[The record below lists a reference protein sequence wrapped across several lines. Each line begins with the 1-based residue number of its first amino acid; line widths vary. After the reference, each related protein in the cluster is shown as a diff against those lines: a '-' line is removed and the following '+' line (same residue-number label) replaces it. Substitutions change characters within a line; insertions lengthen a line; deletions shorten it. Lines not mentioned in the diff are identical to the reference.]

1 MNFFQNI
8 SIKSRFNYILISVL
22 VLILII
28 ITFFILSVK
37 KINQY
42 NEYYHKVDKLK
53 IHYLNLRRFEL
64 QFLLRYDDDID
75 FFISERNKYI
85 DKFERTSDA
94 FSTINQTLINDLIT
108 KKSNLKS
115 RLINIEN
122 IHDNYQETFSDLTHK
137 IFIRGNIT
145 SGIIGDLKTSEQE
158 IINSNM
164 SPQTKSLISEMILFT
179 DNYLLSKDALN
190 YTEFLKRYAKISKT
204 KRINNNDT
212 TADYQNVRIS
222 EFDKILQ
229 SYKTN
234 FTALIKID
242 KLIGLKYDEGFLG
255 KLRTLSQNLDPEIE
269 QLLSE
274 VTEFK
279 QTAQKQAIY
288 AIIIFFVLIGI
299 IFLILFNRFS
309 GSVAKP
315 LNQLKDY
322 VKPVSLGIFPSEKL
336 IIQGNNEIAEI
347 CNYTNNLIEGLEKTS
362 EFATNIGK
370 GNYNI
375 EYKPLSKDDRLGNA
389 LLEMKENIVI
399 SSQEEE
405 KRKYED
411 EIRTWTNEGLTKFND
426 ILRQTQGNIG
436 EMSAKVISELVKFI
450 NANQGGMF
458 VFNDDD
464 EDKYLELTAAYAYGH
479 EKKKKKI
486 IYPGEGMV
494 GMVAAEKKTVYMTE
508 IPETYITITSGL
520 GDAVPKSLLIV
531 PMITEDQ
538 IIGVIEL
545 ASFNELE
552 KHQINFVEILSE
564 TIASS
569 LSITKINQKTAVL
582 LKQSQEQA
590 ELMKIQEEEMRQNF
604 EELQQAQEDSAQKT
618 AQMSGILA
626 AIDTSSLVLEIDLT
640 GKIIS
645 ANRNILELIETE
657 EESLIDKNIKELVHF
672 ESDEKFN
679 AFWQKLINGQN
690 IQRTEYVKIE
700 NREYWFSTVYAPI
713 LDENSKISYIL
724 SIASDLS
731 ESKKLEFELKEQE
744 KQLRLNLEE
753 INKSHKEAERKQH
766 ILENTNEMLKANEK
780 TLQSAVESA
789 MKQRKELAK
798 KMDEIAEREAET
810 NSWLEGINHTNI
822 AAEFDL
828 NGNILSVNHIFE
840 KAFEYKESELKTKHH
855 NLLVSEKE
863 LKSEDYRKRWEKLKS
878 GIHVSGTFQFIN
890 KKKERIYIQG
900 TYTAIKDHKGKT
912 IKIYLIGFNTSEL
925 IKRSEELK
933 ARETELSFQIE
944 DIENLRKQT
953 EKQAEEL
960 TKRSEEITEHE
971 SVAASRTEGINRT
984 VLVAEFDMKGTIVFV
999 NKIFTDLFKYSEKEL
1014 ISKHHEILITKE
1026 FAKSDQYKDAWEKLN
1041 KGEYL
1046 TKTFTFIN
1054 KNKSKV
1060 FIQGTYTPVK
1070 NAKGEIIKILL
1081 TGFDTTELVKRTEE
1095 LKARET
1101 ELSFQLEELKLL
1113 QKNKSDTEKK

>member
-8 SIKSRFNYILISVL
+8 SIKSRFNFILISVL
-22 VLILII
+22 ILILII
-28 ITFFILSVK
+28 ITFFIFSVN

-42 NEYYHKVDKLK
+42 NEYYRKADKLK
-53 IHYLNLRRFEL
+53 IQYLNLRRYEL
-64 QFLLRYDDDID
+64 QFLLRYNDDID

-94 FSTINQTLINDLIT
+94 FSNINQVLTTDFIT
-108 KKSNLKS
+108 KKSNLNT
-115 RLINIEN
+115 RLISIEN
-122 IHDNYQETFSDLTHK
+122 IHDNYEETFSDLTHK

-164 SPQTKSLISEMILFT
+164 SPQTKSIISEMVLLT
-179 DNYLLSKDALN
+179 DNYLLSEDATN
-190 YTEFLKRYAKISKT
+190 YTEFIKRYNKISKSET
-204 KRINNNDT
+204 VNINDTSINNPTVNL
-212 TADYQNVRIS
+212 S
-222 EFDKILQ
+222 GFDKTLQ
-229 SYKTN
+229 NYKTN

-255 KLRTLSQNLDPEIE
+255 KLRTYSQNLDPEIE
-269 QLLSE
+269 QLLNE
-274 VTEFK
+274 ITEFK

-288 AIIIFFVLIGI
+288 TIIIFFILIGVV
-299 IFLILFNRFS
+299 FLILFKRFS
-309 GSVAKP
+309 SSVANP
-315 LNQLKDY
+315 LNELKDY
-322 VKPVSLGIFPSEKL
+322 IKPVSLGIFPSEKL
-336 IIQGNNEIAEI
+336 NIEGNNELAEI
-347 CNYTNNLIEGLEKTS
+347 CNYTNKLITGLEKTS
-362 EFATNIGK
+362 DFANNIGK

-375 EYKPLSKDDRLGNA
+375 DYTPLSKQDALGNA
-389 LLEMKENIVI
+389 LLEMKDNIVI

-405 KRKYED
+405 KRKHED

-426 ILRQTQGNIG
+426 ILRLTQGNIS

-458 VFNDDD
+458 VFNDDED
-464 EDKYLELTAAYAYGH
+464 EKFLELTAAYAYGH
-479 EKKKKKI
+479 EKKKEKI

-520 GDAVPKSLLIV
+520 GDAVPGSLLIV
-531 PMITEDQ
+531 PMITEDE

-545 ASFNELE
+545 ASFNKLE
-552 KHQINFVEILSE
+552 KHEIRFVEILSE

-569 LSITKINQKTAVL
+569 LSITKINQKTSVL
-582 LKQSQEQA
+582 LKQSQKQA

-604 EELQQAQEDSAQKT
+604 EELQQAQENSAQKT

-626 AIDTSSLVLEIDLT
+626 AIDTSSLVLEIDLDGT
-640 GKIIS
+640 IIS
-645 ANRNILELIETE
+645 ANRNLLDLIEIE
-657 EESLIDKNIKELVHF
+657 EQSILNINIKDFIHSET
-672 ESDEKFN
+672 EQEFN
-679 AFWQKLINGQN
+679 EFWQKLINGQN
-690 IQRTEYVKIE
+690 IQRTEYIKHE
-700 NREYWFSTVYAPI
+700 NREFWLSTVYAPI
-713 LDENSKISYIL
+713 LDENAKISYIL

-731 ESKKLEFELKEQE
+731 ESKKLEFELTERE

-810 NSWLEGINHTNI
+810 NSWFEGINQTNI
-822 AAEFDL
+822 TAEFDL

-840 KAFEYKESELKTKHH
+840 KVFDYTEKELKTKNH
-855 NLLVSEKE
+855 NILVTEQELNSEEYK
-863 LKSEDYRKRWEKLKS
+863 KRWEKLHM
-878 GIHVSGTFQFIN
+878 GIHVSGTFQYIN
-890 KKKERIYIQG
+890 KNKERIYIQG

-912 IKIYLIGFNTSEL
+912 LKIYLIGSNTSDL

-933 ARETELSFQIE
+933 ARETELYFQIE
-944 DIENLRKQT
+944 DMKMLQKQK
-953 EKQAEEL
+953 EKQEEEL
-960 TKRSEEITEHE
+960 SKRSVEIIEQE
-971 SVAASRTEGINRT
+971 SLTKSRTEGINRT
-984 VLVAEFDMKGTIVFV
+984 ILVAEFDMDGNILFA
-999 NKIFTDLFKYSEKEL
+999 NNIFTKTFDYSEKEL
-1014 ISKHHEILITKE
+1014 ISKHHEILITKD
-1026 FAKSDQYKDAWEKLN
+1026 FAQSKEYKNAWEQLN

-1046 TKTFTFIN
+1046 TETFTFIS
-1054 KNKSKV
+1054 KNKSKI

-1070 NAKGEIIKILL
+1070 NSKGEIIKILL
-1081 TGFDTTELVKRTEE
+1081 TGFDTTDLIKRTEE

-1113 QKNKSDTEKK
+1113 EKKSKNGK

>member
-8 SIKSRFNYILISVL
+8 SIKSRFNFILISVL
-22 VLILII
+22 ILILII
-28 ITFFILSVK
+28 ITFFIFSVN

-42 NEYYHKVDKLK
+42 NEYYHKADKLK
-53 IHYLNLRRFEL
+53 IQYLNLRRYEL
-64 QFLLRYDDDID
+64 QFLLRYNDDID

-94 FSTINQTLINDLIT
+94 FSNINQILINDFIS
-108 KKSNLKS
+108 KKSNLNT
-115 RLINIEN
+115 RLIRIEN
-122 IHDNYQETFSDLTHK
+122 IHDNYEETFSDLTHK

-164 SPQTKSLISEMILFT
+164 SPQTKSLISEMVLLT
-179 DNYLLSKDALN
+179 DNYLLSEDATN
-190 YTEFLKRYAKISKT
+190 YTEFIKRYNKISKSENVNINDT
-204 KRINNNDT
+204 SINNPTVNL
-212 TADYQNVRIS
+212 S
-222 EFDKILQ
+222 GFDKTLQ
-229 SYKTN
+229 NYKTN

-242 KLIGLKYDEGFLG
+242 KLIGLKYNEGFLG
-255 KLRTLSQNLDPEIE
+255 KLRTYSQNLDPEIE
-269 QLLSE
+269 QLLNE
-274 VTEFK
+274 ITEFK

-288 AIIIFFVLIGI
+288 TIIIFFILIGVV
-299 IFLILFNRFS
+299 FLILFKRFS
-309 GSVAKP
+309 SSVANP
-315 LNQLKDY
+315 LNELKDY
-322 VKPVSLGIFPSEKL
+322 IKPVSLGIFPSEKL
-336 IIQGNNEIAEI
+336 NIEGNNELAEI
-347 CNYTNNLIEGLEKTS
+347 CNYTNKLITGLEKTS
-362 EFATNIGK
+362 DFANNIGK

-375 EYKPLSKDDRLGNA
+375 DYTPLSKQDALGNA
-389 LLEMKENIVI
+389 LLEMKDNIVI

-405 KRKYED
+405 KRKHED

-426 ILRQTQGNIG
+426 ILRLTQGNIS

-458 VFNDDD
+458 VFNDDED
-464 EDKYLELTAAYAYGH
+464 EKFLELTAAYAYGH
-479 EKKKKKI
+479 EKKKEKI

-520 GDAVPKSLLIV
+520 GDAVPGSLLIV
-531 PMITEDQ
+531 PMITEDE

-552 KHQINFVEILSE
+552 KHEIRFVEILSE

-569 LSITKINQKTAVL
+569 LSITKINQKTSVL
-582 LKQSQEQA
+582 LKQSQKQA

-604 EELQQAQEDSAQKT
+604 EELQQAQENSAQKT

-626 AIDTSSLVLEIDLT
+626 AIDTSSLVLEIDLDGT
-640 GKIIS
+640 IIS
-645 ANRNILELIETE
+645 ANRNLLDLIEIE
-657 EESLIDKNIKELVHF
+657 EQSILNINIKDFIHSET
-672 ESDEKFN
+672 EQDFN
-679 AFWQKLINGQN
+679 EFWQKLINGQN
-690 IQRTEYVKIE
+690 IQRTEYIKHE
-700 NREYWFSTVYAPI
+700 NREFWLSTVYAPI
-713 LDENSKISYIL
+713 LDENAKISYIL

-731 ESKKLEFELKEQE
+731 ESKKLEFELTERE

-810 NSWLEGINHTNI
+810 NSWFEGINQTNI
-822 AAEFDL
+822 TAEFDL
-828 NGNILSVNHIFE
+828 NGNILSANHIFE
-840 KAFEYKESELKTKHH
+840 KVFDYKEKELKTKNH
-855 NLLVSEKE
+855 NILVAEQELNSEEYK
-863 LKSEDYRKRWEKLKS
+863 KRWKKLHM
-878 GIHVSGTFQFIN
+878 GIHVSGTFQYIN

-912 IKIYLIGFNTSEL
+912 LKIYLIGSNTSDL

-933 ARETELSFQIE
+933 ARETELYFQIE
-944 DIENLRKQT
+944 DMKMLQKQK
-953 EKQAEEL
+953 EKQEEEL
-960 TKRSEEITEHE
+960 SKRSVEIIEQE
-971 SVAASRTEGINRT
+971 SLTKSRTEGINRT
-984 VLVAEFDMKGTIVFV
+984 ILVAEFDMDGRILFA
-999 NKIFTDLFKYSEKEL
+999 NNIFTKTFDYSEKEL
-1014 ISKHHEILITKE
+1014 ISKHHEILITKD
-1026 FAKSDQYKDAWEKLN
+1026 FAQSKEYKNAWEQLN

-1046 TKTFTFIN
+1046 TETFTFIS
-1054 KNKSKV
+1054 KNKSKI
-1060 FIQGTYTPVK
+1060 FIQGTYTPIK
-1070 NAKGEIIKILL
+1070 NSKGEIIKILL
-1081 TGFDTTELVKRTEE
+1081 TGFDTTDLIKRTEE

-1113 QKNKSDTEKK
+1113 EKKSKNGK

>member
-8 SIKSRFNYILISVL
+8 SIKSRFNFILISVL
-22 VLILII
+22 ILILII
-28 ITFFILSVK
+28 ITFFIFSVN

-42 NEYYHKVDKLK
+42 NEYYHKADKLK
-53 IHYLNLRRFEL
+53 IQYLNLRRYEL
-64 QFLLRYDDDID
+64 QFLLRYNDDID

-94 FSTINQTLINDLIT
+94 FSNINQILINDFIS
-108 KKSNLKS
+108 KKSNLNT
-115 RLINIEN
+115 RLIRIEN
-122 IHDNYQETFSDLTHK
+122 IHDNYEETFSDLTHK

-164 SPQTKSLISEMILFT
+164 SPQTKSLISEMVLLT
-179 DNYLLSKDALN
+179 DNYLLSEDATN
-190 YTEFLKRYAKISKT
+190 YTEFIKRYNKISKSENVNINDT
-204 KRINNNDT
+204 SINNPTVNL
-212 TADYQNVRIS
+212 S
-222 EFDKILQ
+222 GFDKTLQ
-229 SYKTN
+229 NYKTN

-255 KLRTLSQNLDPEIE
+255 KLRTYSQNLDPEIE
-269 QLLSE
+269 QLLNE
-274 VTEFK
+274 ITEFK

-288 AIIIFFVLIGI
+288 TIIIFFILIGV
-299 IFLILFNRFS
+299 IFLILFKRFS
-309 GSVAKP
+309 SSVANP
-315 LNQLKDY
+315 LNELKDY
-322 VKPVSLGIFPSEKL
+322 IKPVSLGIFPSEKL
-336 IIQGNNEIAEI
+336 NIEGNNELAEI
-347 CNYTNNLIEGLEKTS
+347 CNYTNKLITGLEKTS
-362 EFATNIGK
+362 DFANNIGK

-375 EYKPLSKDDRLGNA
+375 DYTPLSKQDALGNA
-389 LLEMKENIVI
+389 LLEMKDNIVI

-405 KRKYED
+405 KRKHED

-426 ILRQTQGNIG
+426 ILRLTQGNIS

-458 VFNDDD
+458 VFNDDED
-464 EDKYLELTAAYAYGH
+464 EKFLELTAAYAYGH
-479 EKKKKKI
+479 EKKKEKI

-520 GDAVPKSLLIV
+520 GDAVPGSLLIV
-531 PMITEDQ
+531 PMITEDE

-552 KHQINFVEILSE
+552 KHEIRFVEILSE

-569 LSITKINQKTAVL
+569 LSITKINQKTSVL
-582 LKQSQEQA
+582 LKQSQKQA

-604 EELQQAQEDSAQKT
+604 EELQQAQENSAQKT

-626 AIDTSSLVLEIDLT
+626 AIDTSSLVLEIDLDGT
-640 GKIIS
+640 IIS
-645 ANRNILELIETE
+645 ANRNLLDLIEIE
-657 EESLIDKNIKELVHF
+657 EQSILNINIKDFIHSET
-672 ESDEKFN
+672 EQDFN
-679 AFWQKLINGQN
+679 EFWQKLINGQN
-690 IQRTEYVKIE
+690 IQRTEYIKHE
-700 NREYWFSTVYAPI
+700 NREFWLSTVYAPI
-713 LDENSKISYIL
+713 LDENAKISYIL

-731 ESKKLEFELKEQE
+731 ESKKLEFELTERE

-810 NSWLEGINHTNI
+810 NSWFEGINQTNI
-822 AAEFDL
+822 TAEFDL

-840 KAFEYKESELKTKHH
+840 KVFDYKEKELKTKNH
-855 NLLVSEKE
+855 NILVAEQELNSEEYK
-863 LKSEDYRKRWEKLKS
+863 KRWKKLHM
-878 GIHVSGTFQFIN
+878 GIHVSGTFQYIN

-912 IKIYLIGFNTSEL
+912 LKIYLIGSNTSDL

-933 ARETELSFQIE
+933 ARETELYFQIE
-944 DIENLRKQT
+944 DMKMLQKQK
-953 EKQAEEL
+953 EKQEEEL
-960 TKRSEEITEHE
+960 SKRSVEIIEQE
-971 SVAASRTEGINRT
+971 SLTKSRTEGINRT
-984 VLVAEFDMKGTIVFV
+984 ILVAEFDMDGRILFA
-999 NKIFTDLFKYSEKEL
+999 NNIFTKTFDYSEKEL
-1014 ISKHHEILITKE
+1014 ISKHHEILITKD
-1026 FAKSDQYKDAWEKLN
+1026 FAQSKEYKNAWEQLN

-1046 TKTFTFIN
+1046 TETFTFIS
-1054 KNKSKV
+1054 KNKSKI
-1060 FIQGTYTPVK
+1060 FIQGTYTPIK
-1070 NAKGEIIKILL
+1070 NSKGEIIKILL
-1081 TGFDTTELVKRTEE
+1081 TGFDTTDLIKRTEE

-1113 QKNKSDTEKK
+1113 EKKSKNGK

>member
-8 SIKSRFNYILISVL
+8 SIKSRFNFILISVL
-22 VLILII
+22 ILILII
-28 ITFFILSVK
+28 ITFFIFSVN

-42 NEYYHKVDKLK
+42 NEYYHKADKLK
-53 IHYLNLRRFEL
+53 IQYLNLRRYEL
-64 QFLLRYDDDID
+64 QFLLRYNDDID

-94 FSTINQTLINDLIT
+94 FSNINQILINDFIS
-108 KKSNLKS
+108 KKSNLNT
-115 RLINIEN
+115 RLIRIEN
-122 IHDNYQETFSDLTHK
+122 IHDNYEETFSDLTHK

-164 SPQTKSLISEMILFT
+164 SPQTKSIISEMVLLT
-179 DNYLLSKDALN
+179 DNYLLSEDATN
-190 YTEFLKRYAKISKT
+190 YTEFIKRYNKISKSENVNINDT
-204 KRINNNDT
+204 SINNPTVNL
-212 TADYQNVRIS
+212 S
-222 EFDKILQ
+222 GFDKTLQ
-229 SYKTN
+229 NYKTN

-255 KLRTLSQNLDPEIE
+255 KLRTYSQNLDPEIE
-269 QLLSE
+269 QLLNE
-274 VTEFK
+274 ITEFK

-288 AIIIFFVLIGI
+288 TIIIFFILIGVV
-299 IFLILFNRFS
+299 FLILFKRFS
-309 GSVAKP
+309 SSVANP
-315 LNQLKDY
+315 LNELKDY
-322 VKPVSLGIFPSEKL
+322 IKPVSLGIFPSEKL
-336 IIQGNNEIAEI
+336 NIEGNNELAEI
-347 CNYTNNLIEGLEKTS
+347 CNYTNKLITGLEKTS
-362 EFATNIGK
+362 DFANNIGK

-375 EYKPLSKDDRLGNA
+375 DYTPLSKQDALGNA
-389 LLEMKENIVI
+389 LLEMKDNIVI

-405 KRKYED
+405 KRKHED

-426 ILRQTQGNIG
+426 ILRLTQGNIS

-458 VFNDDD
+458 VFNDDED
-464 EDKYLELTAAYAYGH
+464 EKFLELTAAYAYGH
-479 EKKKKKI
+479 EKKKEKI

-520 GDAVPKSLLIV
+520 GDAVPGSLLIV
-531 PMITEDQ
+531 PMITEDE

-545 ASFNELE
+545 ASFNALE
-552 KHQINFVEILSE
+552 KHEIRFVEILSE

-569 LSITKINQKTAVL
+569 LSITKINQKTSVL
-582 LKQSQEQA
+582 LKQSQKQA

-604 EELQQAQEDSAQKT
+604 EELQQAQENSAQKT

-626 AIDTSSLVLEIDLT
+626 AIDTSSLVLEIDLDGT
-640 GKIIS
+640 IIS
-645 ANRNILELIETE
+645 ANRNLLDLIEIE
-657 EESLIDKNIKELVHF
+657 EQSILNINIKDFIHSET
-672 ESDEKFN
+672 EQDFN
-679 AFWQKLINGQN
+679 EFWQKLINGQN
-690 IQRTEYVKIE
+690 IQRTEYIKHE
-700 NREYWFSTVYAPI
+700 NREFWLSTVYAPI
-713 LDENSKISYIL
+713 LDENAKISYIL

-731 ESKKLEFELKEQE
+731 ESKKLEFELTERE

-810 NSWLEGINHTNI
+810 NSWFEGINQTNI
-822 AAEFDL
+822 TAEFDL

-840 KAFEYKESELKTKHH
+840 KVFDYKEKELKTKNH
-855 NLLVSEKE
+855 NILVAEQELNSEEYK
-863 LKSEDYRKRWEKLKS
+863 KRWKKLHM
-878 GIHVSGTFQFIN
+878 GIHVSGTFQYIN

-912 IKIYLIGFNTSEL
+912 LKIYLIGSNTSDL

-933 ARETELSFQIE
+933 ARETELYFQIE
-944 DIENLRKQT
+944 DMKMLQKQK
-953 EKQAEEL
+953 EKQEEEL
-960 TKRSEEITEHE
+960 SKRSVEIIEQE
-971 SVAASRTEGINRT
+971 SLTKSRTEGINRT
-984 VLVAEFDMKGTIVFV
+984 ILVAEFDMDGRILFA
-999 NKIFTDLFKYSEKEL
+999 NNIFTKTFDYSEKEL
-1014 ISKHHEILITKE
+1014 ISKHHEILITKD
-1026 FAKSDQYKDAWEKLN
+1026 FAQSKEYKNAWEQLN

-1046 TKTFTFIN
+1046 TETFTFIS
-1054 KNKSKV
+1054 KNKSKI
-1060 FIQGTYTPVK
+1060 FIQGTYTPIK
-1070 NAKGEIIKILL
+1070 NSKGEIIKILL
-1081 TGFDTTELVKRTEE
+1081 TGFDTTDLIKRTEE

-1113 QKNKSDTEKK
+1113 EKKSKNGK

>member
-1 MNFFQNI
+1 
-8 SIKSRFNYILISVL
+8 Y
-22 VLILII
+22 
-28 ITFFILSVK
+28 
-37 KINQY
+37 
-42 NEYYHKVDKLK
+42 
-53 IHYLNLRRFEL
+53 EL
-64 QFLLRYDDDID
+64 QFLLRYNDDID

-94 FSTINQTLINDLIT
+94 FSNINQILINDFIS
-108 KKSNLKS
+108 KKSNLNT
-115 RLINIEN
+115 RLIRIEN
-122 IHDNYQETFSDLTHK
+122 IHDNYEETFSDLTHK

-164 SPQTKSLISEMILFT
+164 SPQTKSLISEMVLLT
-179 DNYLLSKDALN
+179 DNYLLSEDATN
-190 YTEFLKRYAKISKT
+190 YTEFIKRYNKISKSENVNINDT
-204 KRINNNDT
+204 SINNPTVNL
-212 TADYQNVRIS
+212 S
-222 EFDKILQ
+222 GFDKTLQ
-229 SYKTN
+229 NYKTN

-255 KLRTLSQNLDPEIE
+255 KLRTYSQNLDPEIE
-269 QLLSE
+269 QLLNE
-274 VTEFK
+274 ITEFK

-288 AIIIFFVLIGI
+288 TIIIFFILIGVV
-299 IFLILFNRFS
+299 FLILFKRFS
-309 GSVAKP
+309 SSVANP
-315 LNQLKDY
+315 LNELKDY
-322 VKPVSLGIFPSEKL
+322 IKPVSLGIFPSEKL
-336 IIQGNNEIAEI
+336 NIEGNNELAEI
-347 CNYTNNLIEGLEKTS
+347 CNYTNKLITGLEKTS
-362 EFATNIGK
+362 DFANNIGK

-375 EYKPLSKDDRLGNA
+375 DYTPLSKQDALGNA
-389 LLEMKENIVI
+389 LLEMKDNIVI

-405 KRKYED
+405 KRKHED

-426 ILRQTQGNIG
+426 ILRLTQGNIS

-458 VFNDDD
+458 VFNDDED
-464 EDKYLELTAAYAYGH
+464 EKFLELTAAYAYGH
-479 EKKKKKI
+479 EKKKEKI

-520 GDAVPKSLLIV
+520 GDAVPGSLLIV
-531 PMITEDQ
+531 PMITEDE

-552 KHQINFVEILSE
+552 KHEIRFVEILSE

-569 LSITKINQKTAVL
+569 LSITKINQKTSVL
-582 LKQSQEQA
+582 LKQSQKQA

-604 EELQQAQEDSAQKT
+604 EELQQAQENSAQKT

-626 AIDTSSLVLEIDLT
+626 AIDTSSLVLEIDLDGT
-640 GKIIS
+640 IIS
-645 ANRNILELIETE
+645 ANRNLLDLIEIE
-657 EESLIDKNIKELVHF
+657 EQSILNINIKDFIHSET
-672 ESDEKFN
+672 EQDFN
-679 AFWQKLINGQN
+679 EFWQKLINGQN
-690 IQRTEYVKIE
+690 IQRTEYIKHE
-700 NREYWFSTVYAPI
+700 NREFWLSTVYAPI
-713 LDENSKISYIL
+713 LDENAKISYIL

-731 ESKKLEFELKEQE
+731 ESKKLEFELTERE

-798 KMDEIAEREAET
+798 KVDEIAEREAET
-810 NSWLEGINHTNI
+810 NSWFEGINQTNI
-822 AAEFDL
+822 TAEFDL

-840 KAFEYKESELKTKHH
+840 KVFDYKEKELKTKNH
-855 NLLVSEKE
+855 NILVAEQELNSEEYK
-863 LKSEDYRKRWEKLKS
+863 KRWKKLHM
-878 GIHVSGTFQFIN
+878 GIHVSGTFQYIN

-912 IKIYLIGFNTSEL
+912 LKIYLIGSNTSDL

-933 ARETELSFQIE
+933 ARETELYFQIE
-944 DIENLRKQT
+944 DMKMLQKQK
-953 EKQAEEL
+953 EKQEEEL
-960 TKRSEEITEHE
+960 SKRSVEIIEQE
-971 SVAASRTEGINRT
+971 SLTKSRTEGINRT
-984 VLVAEFDMKGTIVFV
+984 ILVAEFDMDGRILFA
-999 NKIFTDLFKYSEKEL
+999 NNIFTKTFDYSEKEL
-1014 ISKHHEILITKE
+1014 ISKHHEILITKD
-1026 FAKSDQYKDAWEKLN
+1026 FAQSKEYKNAWEQLN

-1046 TKTFTFIN
+1046 TETFTFIS
-1054 KNKSKV
+1054 KNKSKI
-1060 FIQGTYTPVK
+1060 FIQGTYTPIK
-1070 NAKGEIIKILL
+1070 NSKGEIIKILL
-1081 TGFDTTELVKRTEE
+1081 TGFDTTDLIKRTEE

-1113 QKNKSDTEKK
+1113 EKKSKNGK

>member
-28 ITFFILSVK
+28 ITFFLFSVK

-94 FSTINQTLINDLIT
+94 FSNINQILINDNIT
-108 KKSNLKS
+108 KKSNLKT

-122 IHDNYQETFSDLTHK
+122 LHDNYEVTFSDLTHK
-137 IFIRGNIT
+137 IFIRGNIS
-145 SGIIGDLKTSEQE
+145 SGIIGDLKTNEQE
-158 IINSNM
+158 IIRLNM
-164 SPQTKSLISEMILFT
+164 SPQTKSLISEMVLYT
-179 DNYLLSKDALN
+179 DNYLLSRNASN
-190 YTEFLKRYAKISKT
+190 YTEFLKRYSKLTKT
-204 KRINNNDT
+204 KGINEGDT
-212 TADYQNVRIS
+212 NIVQAVNIS
-222 EFDKILQ
+222 DFDKILQ
-229 SYKTN
+229 TYKTN
-234 FTALIKID
+234 FTALVKID

-255 KLRTLSQNLDPEIE
+255 KLRTLSRELDPEIE
-269 QLLSE
+269 LLLSE
-274 VTEFK
+274 VTDFK
-279 QTAQKQAIY
+279 QNAQKQAIFS
-288 AIIIFFVLIGI
+288 IIIFFILIGI
-299 IFLILFNRFS
+299 IFLVLFKRFS
-309 GSVAKP
+309 GSVAMP
-315 LNQLKDY
+315 LNKLKDY
-322 VKPVSLGIFPSEKL
+322 IKPVSLGIFPSEKL
-336 IIQGNNEIAEI
+336 IIPGNNEIADI

-362 EFATNIGK
+362 EFVTNIGK

-375 EYKPLSKDDRLGNA
+375 EYEPLSKQDKLGNA

-399 SSQEEE
+399 SSREEE
-405 KRKYED
+405 KRKHED

-458 VFNDDD
+458 VFNDDS
-464 EDKYLELTAAYAYGH
+464 EEKYLELTAAYAYGH

-520 GDAVPKSLLIV
+520 GDAVPRSLLIV

-538 IIGVIEL
+538 IVGVIEL
-545 ASFNELE
+545 ASFNELK

-604 EELQQAQEDSAQKT
+604 EELQQAQEDAAQKT
-618 AQMSGILA
+618 AEMSGILA
-626 AIDTSSLVLEIDLT
+626 AIDTSSLVLEIDLK
-640 GKIIS
+640 GNIIS
-645 ANRNILELIETE
+645 ANRNILKLIETE
-657 EESLIDKNIKELVHF
+657 EDDLKDKKIKDLIHF
-672 ESDEKFN
+672 KSDQEFN
-679 AFWQKLINGQN
+679 EFWQKLINGQN
-690 IQRTEYVKIE
+690 IQRTEYVQIE

-753 INKSHKEAERKQH
+753 IEKSHKEAERKQH

-822 AAEFDL
+822 VAEFDL
-828 NGNILSVNHIFE
+828 NGNILSVNRIFE
-840 KAFEYKESELKTKHH
+840 KAFEYKENELKTKNH
-855 NLLVSEKE
+855 NILVSEKE
-863 LKSEDYRKRWEKLKS
+863 LNSEDYKKRWEKLNN

-890 KKKERIYIQG
+890 KKKEQIYIQG

-912 IKIYLIGFNTSEL
+912 VKIFLIGFNTSDL
-925 IKRSEELK
+925 IKQSEELK

-944 DIENLRKQT
+944 DIELLKKQT
-953 EKQAEEL
+953 QKQSEEL
-960 TKRSEEITEHE
+960 TKRSDEITEYE
-971 SVAASRTEGINRT
+971 SVTTSRNEGINRT
-984 VLVAEFDMKGTIVFV
+984 ILVAEFDMKGKILFA
-999 NKIFTDLFKYSEKEL
+999 NKKFSELFNYSEKEL
-1014 ISKHHEILITKE
+1014 ISKHHEILITEE
-1026 FAKSDQYKDAWEKLN
+1026 FAKSEQYKNAWDQLN
-1041 KGEYL
+1041 KGEYI
-1046 TKTFTFIN
+1046 TETFTFVS
-1054 KNKSKV
+1054 KNKSKI
-1060 FIQGTYTPVK
+1060 FIHGTYTPVK
-1070 NAKGEIIKILL
+1070 NSNGEIIKILL
-1081 TGFDTTELVKRTEE
+1081 TGFDTTELIKRTEE

-1101 ELSFQLEELKLL
+1101 ELSFRLEELNAL
-1113 QKNKSDTEKK
+1113 QNKQDNKKD